1 MRRFLWLVAGTLV
14 TLWSLL
20 AWGAYGLIDLF
31 GSTAARH
38 ADVVSGHPETVE
50 WLSWGLAAI
59 RNLGLAAVVFVWGIV
74 ALLILVVPTVISI
87 FLGRAVRPMEPMDW
101 SAGYP
106 RPGYRDV
113 TPSDMPGASAESDFD
128 RRSIERR

>member
-1 MRRFLWLVAGTLV
+1 MTRFLWLVAGIMV
-14 TLWSLL
+14 ALWSLL

-38 ADVVSGHPETVE
+38 ADVVSSHPETVE

-59 RNLGLAAVVFVWGIV
+59 RNLGLAAIVFVWGIV
-74 ALLILVVPTVISI
+74 ALLILAVPAAISI
-87 FLGRAVRPMEPMDW
+87 FLGRAARPMEPMDRNG
-101 SAGYP
+101 GYP

-113 TPSDMPGASAESDFD
+113 TPSDIADASADNDFE